1 MQLKFN
7 LVDFNFQKPALFFVL
22 FFQVFFCNSQNYR
35 NAVAYVNDFGRN
47 ETFINASM
55 MEYSKTIALLSSEN
69 RVNKSSIELV
79 DKLIKL
85 NGVLEIHDKGFNKDV
100 RLRDAMME
108 LNTAVAIFMSSKE
121 SDFNDYKEQ
130 SQLSLEQIKENFRQK
145 EIEIEKLYNKFKN
158 YEKVKK
164 EFGEQYN
171 IPIKY
176 YTGMNI
182 YEYNTYQNLIYY
194 KINTLDEKLMTAI
207 RNRELPVV
215 ETCNSLIVETCNE
228 SLKKTFIYKDQY
240 HDETLN
246 NANILFSNFFL
257 LQDKLLIPIT
267 VKFFQISEQFQNL
280 KCFLQQDSTSVT
292 IEEYNSQVREYNS
305 LKNKFYDTLY
315 EVNLKKNEL
324 INNWVITNSY
334 FLKNNF
340 SFDISDYKFVAEQ
353 D

>member
-1 MQLKFN
+1 MLVKFN
-7 LVDFNFQKPALFFVL
+7 LFVFNFKKRTLIFVL
-22 FFQVFFCNSQNYR
+22 LFQIFFCNSQNYR

-55 MEYSKTIALLSSEN
+55 MEYSKTIALISPEN
-69 RVNKSSIELV
+69 RVIKSSNELV
-79 DKLIKL
+79 DKLMKL
-85 NGVLEIHDKGFNKDV
+85 NSILEIHDKGFNNDV
-100 RLRDAMME
+100 SLRDAMME
-108 LNTAVAIFMSSKE
+108 LNSTVAVFMNSE
-121 SDFNDYKEQ
+121 ASDFNDYKEQ
-130 SQLSLEQIKENFRQK
+130 SQLSFEQIKENFKLK
-145 EIEIEKLYNKFKN
+145 ELEIEKLYNKFKN
-158 YEKVKK
+158 YEKIKK
-164 EFGEQYN
+164 EFGERYN

-182 YEYNTYQNLIYY
+182 YEYNTYENLIYY

-207 RNRELPVV
+207 KNRDLPVV
-215 ETCNSLIVETCNE
+215 ETSSSLIVETCNE
-228 SLKKTFIYKDQY
+228 SLKKTAIYKDQY

-246 NANILFSNFFL
+246 NANILLSDFFL

-280 KCFLQQDSTSVT
+280 KCFLQQDSTSITV
-292 IEEYNSQVREYNS
+292 EEYNNQVREYNN

-324 INNWVITNSY
+324 LNNWVITNSN
-334 FLKNNF
+334 FLKNNC
-340 SFDISDYKFVAEQ
+340 SFDVLNYKYVAEQ